1 MLDDVCCILKVRT
14 YRLQRPAPARRQ
26 QPTGA
31 HVGGRQVCVAFSNH
45 GCAMALFVA
54 TTGHGSAMVSALFV
68 AATGQGSAMVS
79 ALFVA
84 ATASGQG
91 SAMVSAL
98 RRAWR
103 RAHVLVYSTQVRL
116 YYRRSSSTAVHT
128 GDRRYD
134 RNTRHRIAA
143 GLSD

>member
-31 HVGGRQVCVAFSNH
+31 HVGGRQVRVAFSNH
-45 GCAMALFVA
+45 GCAM
-54 TTGHGSAMVSALFV
+54 ALFV

-103 RAHVLVYSTQVRL
+103 RAHVLVYTMNSTSTQVRL
-116 YYRRSSSTAVHT
+116 YY
-128 GDRRYD
+128 
-134 RNTRHRIAA
+134 
-143 GLSD
+143 